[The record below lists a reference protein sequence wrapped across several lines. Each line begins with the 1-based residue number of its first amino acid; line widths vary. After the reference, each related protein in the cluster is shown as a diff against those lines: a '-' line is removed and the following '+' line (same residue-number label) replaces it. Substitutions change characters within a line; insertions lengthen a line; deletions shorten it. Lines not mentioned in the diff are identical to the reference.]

1 MTHRSERNRTDTS
14 VPGADLWWKTPPAPP
29 DLQQGLSSAQIA
41 TLLEHWGPN
50 RFVETHT
57 LPAWL
62 QFLGHFRNPLVLILL
77 VASTLSALLGEFTNF
92 FIINVIVL
100 LSVTLDFAQEHR
112 AQRAAEM
119 LRQSIA
125 LSTRVLRDG
134 REQPIP
140 LTEIVP
146 GDLVPV
152 SYTHLTLPTKR
163 IV

>member
-1 MTHRSERNRTDTS
+1 MIRSADRTRT
-14 VPGADLWWKTPPAPP
+14 GAPAAAADRWWQTPPAPP
-29 DLQQGLSSAQIA
+29 DLQQGLSSAQVA
-41 TLLEHWGPN
+41 TLLQQWGPN
-50 RFVETHT
+50 RFVETRT
-57 LPAWL
+57 PPVWR
-62 QFLGHFRNPLVLILL
+62 QFIGHFRNPLVLILL

-134 REQPIP
+134 
-140 LTEIVP
+140 T
-146 GDLVPV
+146 
-152 SYTHLTLPTKR
+152 
-163 IV
+163 